1 MNILRYFVVIVRDFH
16 RLLSALRAFWQVVL
30 RATTAVVWTVLDPS
44 LLDTSAYIEWSLE
57 SVYGSLTLNTLS
69 SAYSLH
75 SLISRFFLNLRFAC
89 YGTRLS
95 TGGQSMAAFA
105 LDNISPT
112 AVETWGL
119 SRRRQRT
126 EVMTDIYLDM
136 NVESRAPERVDRSEI
151 EWCDEQTDAG

>member
-1 MNILRYFVVIVRDFH
+1 
-16 RLLSALRAFWQVVL
+16 
-30 RATTAVVWTVLDPS
+30 
-44 LLDTSAYIEWSLE
+44 
-57 SVYGSLTLNTLS
+57 
-69 SAYSLH
+69 
-75 SLISRFFLNLRFAC
+75 
-89 YGTRLS
+89 
-95 TGGQSMAAFA
+95 MAAFA